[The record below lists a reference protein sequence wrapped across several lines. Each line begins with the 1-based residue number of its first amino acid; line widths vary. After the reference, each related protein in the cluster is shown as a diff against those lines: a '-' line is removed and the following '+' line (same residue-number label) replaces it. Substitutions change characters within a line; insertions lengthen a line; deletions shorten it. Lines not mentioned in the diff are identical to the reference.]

1 MDKVGEAVSDAGA
14 TSCRRG
20 GSEEMKAGDP
30 MAMAWIDG
38 APASFDAAVTE
49 AARLLGA
56 SAQPVFAHLGA
67 DVEGAR
73 EAVLLAESGGA
84 ALDHAASDALFA
96 DLDPVRETG
105 AMLTTPLEAAIRAG

>member
-14 TSCRRG
+14 TSGRRG

-30 MAMAWIDG
+30 TAMARTDG

-73 EAVLLAESGGA
+73 EAVRLAERVGA
-84 ALDHAASDALFA
+84 ALAHAASAALIA
-96 DLDPVRETG
+96 DLDPIRESG
-105 AMLTTPLEAAIRAG
+105 VVSMAPLSRIGSR